1 MVLAPINHISLNEQ
15 GVAYIAGTTLKV
27 AFLVIDVQTWK
38 LSVEQIQENYPSLS
52 LSQIYAA
59 LAYYY
64 DHKFVIDTQIREE
77 TEEYERLRVEFPNA
91 FTREALEERR
101 QRLSGSSEE

>member
-1 MVLAPINHISLNEQ
+1 MVLAPINHINLNEQ

-52 LSQIYAA
+52 RR
-59 LAYYY
+59 
-64 DHKFVIDTQIREE
+64 D
-77 TEEYERLRVEFPNA
+77 LRA
-91 FTREALEERR
+91 
-101 QRLSGSSEE
+101 